1 MDRSKICQAEAS
13 GRVEK
18 IMGIN
23 IVKHWDHDY
32 AFKMKKLKNAFN
44 WRNDVDQRKGFTAN
58 CIF

>member
-1 MDRSKICQAEAS
+1 
-13 GRVEK
+13 
-18 IMGIN
+18 MGIN